1 MPGRAGE
8 IDPGFQ
14 TTSPGSFS
22 LTLKEVSLMV
32 LALMYP
38 LVHFHCLEFEVVFI
52 YSALSN
58 ESIKC
63 SECF

>member
-1 MPGRAGE
+1 MPGRAGKLTL
-8 IDPGFQ
+8 ISRQ
-14 TTSPGSFS
+14 LVQALS

-32 LALMYP
+32 VALMYP